1 MTRTPSEQNSK
12 TTFEATLSIIANL
25 KVYPLNGRQSRA
37 VGQSKSLTSSRFFC
51 ILAADKASRWG
62 AMSAEARAKR
72 RAEAAAEFDQH
83 ENRSDGARVTNL
95 LGDGLTVLRD
105 SFFNRVHGDVEKE
118 FGLDSML
125 LPVAVL
131 KSEAN
136 TNLEIEIYQTV
147 EAALAL
153 QENRYVASDGGW
165 LMNWLARLRLA
176 ESAESPAVVQRMAF
190 YAERSADDRRRSFL
204 TRLQQVLPEAG
215 RAPLVMFRLFPLA
228 ISIAVALAFG
238 DHPRAEETRKRQ
250 VTWLPSIA
258 DCHSCHG
265 RLLENGEKC
274 QHCGNPFWK
283 YDWLTAD

>member
-1 MTRTPSEQNSK
+1 MSQSESLNSDR
-12 TTFEATLSIIANL
+12 I
-25 KVYPLNGRQSRA
+25 
-37 VGQSKSLTSSRFFC
+37 FC
-51 ILAADKASRWG
+51 ILTNGERVKRG
-62 AMSAEARAKR
+62 AMSAEERAKR
-72 RAEAAAEFDQH
+72 RAEAAAEFDRH
-83 ENRSDGARVTNL
+83 ENRGDGARITNL

-136 TNLEIEIYQTV
+136 SNLEIEIYQTV
-147 EAALAL
+147 EAVLSMR
-153 QENRYVASDGGW
+153 ENRYAAAEDGW
-165 LMNWLARLRLA
+165 ATSWLARLRLA
-176 ESAESPAVVQRMAF
+176 ESAGSPAVVQRMAF
-190 YAERSADDRRRSFL
+190 YSERSDDDRRRSFL

-215 RAPLVMFRLFPLA
+215 HAPLVMFRLFPLA

-250 VTWLPSIA
+250 ITWLSSIA
-258 DCHSCHG
+258 DCHACHG